1 MVDFHGLGERGGDLA
16 AEDCGHHEEE
26 GRPVGRRDLHRGAL
40 FTVEAA
46 EKAWRL
52 GALDPLLGS
61 AVRRQLTT
69 SCDLSGAAETET
81 QVAESASVMSHIAV
95 DYGELRQSL
104 LRDYRQTGDESP
116 WRTLRNGAIAMR
128 LRRRLRHHEAL
139 VLTQDSRASSVQA
152 QQWTFTVLSRPID
165 PDSRATDFAVTL
177 HRRRGD
183 VDESL
188 YRADGPRELKES
200 EDLVQQ
206 MLYGLSSLGVSLDS
220 DVGRECPGVGQRGR
234 TIFLEPS
241 DEWHVQCH
249 VCGVK
254 WAGGSDVLS
263 EHEDRRYGF
272 W

>member
-1 MVDFHGLGERGGDLA
+1 M
-16 AEDCGHHEEE
+16 
-26 GRPVGRRDLHRGAL
+26 
-40 FTVEAA
+40 
-46 EKAWRL
+46 
-52 GALDPLLGS
+52 DPLLGS
-61 AVRRQLTT
+61 AVRRQLTA
-69 SCDLSGAAETET
+69 SCDLSDATETET
-81 QVAESASVMSHIAV
+81 QVAESVAAMSRVAV
-95 DYGELRQSL
+95 DYSELRQFL
-104 LRDYRQTGDESP
+104 LRDSSQTEVEP
-116 WRTLRNGAIAMR
+116 LWRALRNGTVAVR

-139 VLTQDSRASSVQA
+139 VLTQDSRASAAQA
-152 QQWTFTVLSRPID
+152 QQWTFSVLDRPLD

-183 VDESL
+183 ADESL

-206 MLYGLSSLGVSLDS
+206 MLYRLSSLGLSLDPN
-220 DVGRECPGVGQRGR
+220 VGRECPGVGQRGR

-254 WAGGSDVLS
+254 WAGGSDILS

>member
-1 MVDFHGLGERGGDLA
+1 MVGFHGRGGGLA
-16 AEDCGHHEEE
+16 TEGCGHHEE
-26 GRPVGRRDLHRGAL
+26 GDRLVGRRDLHRGAL

-46 EKAWRL
+46 EKAWEL

-61 AVRRQLTT
+61 AVRRQLTV
-69 SCDLSGAAETET
+69 SCDLSDATETET
-81 QVAESASVMSHIAV
+81 QVAESVAAMSRVAV
-95 DYGELRQSL
+95 DYSELRQSL
-104 LRDYRQTGDESP
+104 LRDNGRTEVEPP
-116 WRTLRNGAIAMR
+116 WRALRNGAIAVR

-139 VLTQDSRASSVQA
+139 VLTRDSRASAAQE
-152 QQWTFTVLSRPID
+152 QQWTFSVLDRPAD

-177 HRRRGD
+177 HRRSGNA
-183 VDESL
+183 DESL

-200 EDLVQQ
+200 EDLAQQ
-206 MLYGLSSLGVSLDS
+206 MLYGFSSLGLSLDPN
-220 DVGRECPGVGQRGR
+220 VGRECPGVGQRGK
-234 TIFLEPS
+234 TVFLEPS